1 MKRGFSSNIPD
12 VLLSGKSIVMLIVI
26 MISAFS
32 FSLGYL
38 VGKKSDNFSE
48 KTLIRAKKG
57 PIESSPPVSDDEFDR
72 TIDKIIEQDLDASR
86 DTKHVAVKAET
97 TNTVKS
103 SESASK
109 EIVDGKVYTIQVGAF
124 KKMKDAERLKER
136 LDKKGY
142 NSYIVTVNLK
152 KRGNLYKVRAER
164 YDTKSE
170 AEADAARIKKL
181 KGLDAFVLVEK

>member
-12 VLLSGKSIVMLIVI
+12 ALLSGKSILMLIVI

-48 KTLIRAKKG
+48 KTLIEAKTE
-57 PIESSPPVSDDEFDR
+57 PIESSPPIADDEFDR
-72 TIDKIIEQDLDASR
+72 TIDKIIKQDLDVSS
-86 DTKHVAVKAET
+86 DLKHVAAEAAP
-97 TNTVKS
+97 KS
-103 SESASK
+103 MDKSNETDKK
-109 EIVDGKVYTIQVGAF
+109 EIIDGNVYTIQVGAF
-124 KKMKDAERLKER
+124 KKIKDAERLKER

-152 KRGNLYKVRAER
+152 KGNLYKVRAER
-164 YDTKSE
+164 YNTKSE
-170 AEADAARIKKL
+170 AEANANKIKKI